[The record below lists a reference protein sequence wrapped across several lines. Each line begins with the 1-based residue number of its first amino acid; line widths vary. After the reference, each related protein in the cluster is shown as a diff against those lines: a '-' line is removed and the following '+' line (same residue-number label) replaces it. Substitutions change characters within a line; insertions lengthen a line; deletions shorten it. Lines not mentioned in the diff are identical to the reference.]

1 MPEDPTDVLNQP
13 ARRSEGRYFGKYRG
27 LVKDNKDPLKIGR
40 LQVTVPA
47 VYGMATNWALPC
59 APYAGEQ
66 VGFYAMPPIGALVWV
81 EFEGGD
87 PSHPIWS
94 GGFWQAPEVPTEMNE
109 NADDPSQVK
118 VFKTRVATLWID
130 DTDQLGKITL
140 RFKDDTVS
148 EGATVTLVIDSTGVS
163 LTVAGSSAT
172 STIVQTAEDIT
183 TDSTTLGTTTSQDT
197 TVTAQGK
204 ITASADQDVTITAG
218 GKLAAT
224 ATSDASLSGMN
235 TSVDAS
241 TALSLSGATAT
252 LQADTSVTIS
262 ASGTFTASANGPA
275 TITSTAATTVSGG
288 PSLTLGGASITFVP
302 A

>member
-94 GGFWQAPEVPTEMNE
+94 GGFWQAPEVPAEVND

-218 GKLAAT
+218 GKLAAS

-235 TSVDAS
+235 TSVEAS

-252 LQADTSVTIS
+252 LQGDTSVTIS

-275 TITSTAATTVSGG
+275 TITSTASTTVSGG

-302 A
+302 V